1 MFVNERKKDL
11 LMETLFYIFA
21 VFCLYSYFLYPL
33 ILKILPERK
42 SSDIDVDSQP
52 DSELPFLS
60 LIITVHN
67 EAGRIRGKL
76 DNTLKNDY
84 PPESLEII
92 VASDFS
98 SDETDDIVTSYADKG
113 VCLVRA
119 DERKG
124 KEYAQLCAIR
134 ESRGEILV
142 FSDVATQIPVEA
154 LRILA
159 MRFADKHVGA
169 LSSED
174 QFISND
180 GRVVGEGAYVKY
192 EMWLRRLESN
202 RAGLVGLS
210 GSFFAA
216 RREVCEHWD
225 IFCPSD
231 FNTALN
237 SAKHGLVA
245 ITCPDVVGIYND
257 VQDSSL
263 EYRRKMRT
271 VIRGIT
277 AIARHPEVL
286 NPFSMG
292 LFAFQVWSHKIMRWG
307 VPWFMAAFL
316 LLTLILQGQ
325 GMIYSMALIA
335 QLGFYALALL
345 GWLFTG
351 LRENTLVKI
360 IFFFVQTNLALAQAT
375 VLFMLGKRMTVWTPS
390 KR

>member
-1 MFVNERKKDL
+1 MT
-11 LMETLFYIFA
+11 TLFYIFA
-21 VFCLYSYFLYPL
+21 VLCIHSYFLYPL
-33 ILKILPERK
+33 ILKLLPARK
-42 SSDIDVDSQP
+42 FSFTTVA
-52 DSELPFLS
+52 ELPKLS
-60 LIITVHN
+60 MIITVHN
-67 EAGRIRGKL
+67 EESRIKDKL
-76 DNTLKNDY
+76 ENTLKIDY
-84 PPESLEII
+84 QSDRLEII

-98 SDETDDIVTSYADKG
+98 TDATEEIVQSYAEKG
-113 VCLVRA
+113 VKLVRA

-134 ESRGEILV
+134 ASSGDILV
-142 FSDVATQIPVEA
+142 FSDVATQIPDDA
-154 LRILA
+154 LLLLA
-159 MRFADKHVGA
+159 TRFSDPQVGA

-174 QFISND
+174 RFISND
-180 GRVVGEGAYVKY
+180 GSVVGEGAYVKY
-192 EMWLRRLESN
+192 EMWLRRLESD

-216 RREVCEHWD
+216 RREVCDDWD
-225 IFCPSD
+225 IYCPSD

-237 SAKHGLVA
+237 TAKHGLVA
-245 ITCPDVVGIYND
+245 ITTPDVVGIYKD
-257 VQDSSL
+257 VENSSL
-263 EYRRKMRT
+263 EYQRKMRT

-307 VPWFMAAFL
+307 VPWFMAGFL

-325 GMIYSMALIA
+325 GMIYSLALIA
-335 QLGFYALALL
+335 QLVFYALALL